1 MCASACRTLAI
12 AAALALTACG
22 EPAQYRFG
30 FNATGLRFTP
40 YSASEGIFPSQSV
53 LADPQNPF
61 RTYPL
66 SKDTKWNLQS
76 GGASVAAFY
85 AFATALTGEPTGEN
99 QFYAAKN
106 LALVAQS
113 NALADPSQ
121 RDAVLQQAINGYQAM
136 LDFFPDA
143 VSFDATGTTSF
154 RLATPAYT
162 AIRALGGKVKG
173 DWLLVT
179 TKTGEEAVRSS
190 SVPAG
195 VDGGR

>member
-1 MCASACRTLAI
+1 MCASACRTFLAC
-12 AAALALTACG
+12 AALALTACG

-30 FNATGLRFTP
+30 FNASGMRFSP
-40 YSASEGIFPSQSV
+40 FHPNEGVYPSQAV
-53 LADPQNPF
+53 LADPANPF

-66 SKDTKWNLQS
+66 SVDTKWNLQS

-99 QFYAAKN
+99 QFYAARN
-106 LALVAQS
+106 LATVAQA
-113 NALADPSQ
+113 NALTDPSQ
-121 RDAVLQQAINGYQAM
+121 RQQVLQMAINGYQAM

-162 AIRALGGKVKG
+162 AIRALGGKVRG

-179 TKTGEEAVRSS
+179 TATGEEAVRSS
-190 SVPAG
+190 SVPLV
-195 VDGGR
+195 VDGGL